1 MNRVEIIT
9 MLRDEYAGPN
19 VTEARVR
26 NLAEMTAHVP
36 TAVLHKAAQ
45 EYMRQGHY
53 FPRVNEFLRIVEAV
67 TAAQDV
73 EKRTRRDAW
82 TYGRGEFEHAP
93 FQANHEPISDEL
105 RFEFEAAAGLMR
117 PAEVIEAEIAQA
129 RRQLAQMRLQP
140 AAAFIA

>member
-26 NLAEMTAHVP
+26 NLAEMTAQVP
-36 TAVLHKAAQ
+36 TPILYKAAQ
-45 EYMRQGHY
+45 EYMRQGRY

-67 TAAQDV
+67 ESAQDV
-73 EKRTRRDAW
+73 EKRTKRDAW

-93 FQANHEPISDEL
+93 FQANHEPIGDEL
-105 RFEFEAAAGLMR
+105 RFELEVASGLMR
-117 PAEVIEAEIAQA
+117 PAKVIEAEIAQA
-129 RRQLAQMRLQP
+129 RWQLAQMRLQP
-140 AAAFIA
+140 AAALIA